1 MANNP
6 VKFSYKQIW
15 LIAYPILIS
24 LVMEQLI
31 GMTDTAFMGRVGE
44 VELGAAA
51 IAGVYYMTFYMI
63 AFGFSLGAQI
73 IMGRRNGEGNYT
85 RIGPIFYKGT
95 LFLLGVAMVLF
106 GCSYYLS
113 PILLDRFIDS
123 PHVYEAAMSYIHWR
137 AYGFFFSFVAVMFR
151 AFFVGTTQTKT
162 LTLNSVVMVLSNVIF
177 NYILVVGKLG
187 FPAMGI
193 AGAAIGSS
201 LAELV
206 SLLFFIIYTRL
217 HIDIKKYGLNTL
229 GLHAGDSLGHILNT
243 SVWTMIQNFVSM
255 STWFL
260 FFIAVEHLGERSL
273 AITNIIRNVSAL
285 PFMIV
290 ITFAS
295 TCSTLTSNL
304 IGAGD
309 TRYVRGTLGQCIRM
323 AYLFEAP
330 LILFFVLFPTCILR
344 IYTDIPDLVSASIP
358 SLFVLC
364 SAYLF
369 IVPGNVYFQAVSGT
383 GNTRV
388 AFFLELITL
397 LIYIV
402 YVVVMIFYLKVDVAL
417 CWTTEH
423 VYAIGILLFSGAYMR
438 WGNWENKR
446 I

>member
-1 MANNP
+1 
-6 VKFSYKQIW
+6 
-15 LIAYPILIS
+15 
-24 LVMEQLI
+24 MEQLI

-44 VELGAAA
+44 VELGASA

-73 IMGRRNGEGNYT
+73 IMGRRNGAGDYEQ
-85 RIGPIFYKGT
+85 IGPIFYKGT
-95 LFLLGVAMVLF
+95 YFFLLLALVLF
-106 GCSYYLS
+106 FGSRFVS
-113 PILLDRFIDS
+113 PFLLDRFIDS

-137 AYGFFFSFVAVMFR
+137 VYGFFFAFVAVMFR

-162 LTLNSVVMVLSNVIF
+162 LTLNSVVMVLSNVVF
-177 NYILVVGKLG
+177 NYVLVFGKLG

-206 SLLFFIIYTRL
+206 SVIFFIVYTRL
-217 HIDIKKYGLNTL
+217 HIDVKRYGLNRF
-229 GLHAGDSLGHILNT
+229 GLRGGESLRHILSV

-295 TCSTLTSNL
+295 TCSTLISNL
-304 IGAGD
+304 IGAGE
-309 TRYVRGTLGQCIRM
+309 THYVRGTLNQCVRM
-323 AYLFEAP
+323 AYLFEFP
-330 LILFFVLFPTCILR
+330 LLLLFVLFPTYILR
-344 IYTDIPDLVSASIP
+344 IYTDMPDLVAASIP

-364 SAYLF
+364 SAYIF

-383 GNTRV
+383 GNTRM

-397 LIYIV
+397 AIYIG
-402 YVVVMIFYLKVDVAL
+402 YVIGMIFYLKVDVAI

-423 VYAIGILLFSGAYMR
+423 IYAIGILLFSASYMK
-438 WGNWENKR
+438 WGNWKNKK